1 MNAKHVAENAK
12 QIIARAREIGAE
24 QGRVYDET
32 GEYPKDAI
40 SFEFN
45 GQMIINPFRS
55 PCRRFEVK
63 NPVEYYGRP
72 FIESGFVLGLR

>member
-1 MNAKHVAENAK
+1 MNAKQVTDEAK
-12 QIIARAREIGAE
+12 KIMARAREIGEA

-45 GQMIINPFRS
+45 GQAIINPFRS
-55 PCRRFEVK
+55 PCGRFEV
-63 NPVEYYGRP
+63 NPVEYYGPP
-72 FIESGFVLGLR
+72 FLMSKFVESF